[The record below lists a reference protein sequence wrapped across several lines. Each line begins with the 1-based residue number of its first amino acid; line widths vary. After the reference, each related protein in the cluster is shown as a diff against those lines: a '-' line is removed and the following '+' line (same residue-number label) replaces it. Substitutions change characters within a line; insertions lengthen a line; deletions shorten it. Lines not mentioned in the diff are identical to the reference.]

1 MIKPLTLKVAADFIF
16 LDGHLRREDMMPDK
30 PLVSSISCGWP
41 TEPQLMYALKQA
53 NADSEVEATYADL
66 EENLECIYAKIAELG
81 PFDGICCYSQG
92 ANIGAI
98 VAGAAACGLIKN
110 QPAFQFGWFFCGSE
124 WGWAKQA
131 SAVKGHES
139 IFPLRLPALIV
150 QGSADP
156 LGHPETHRRYDE
168 LFDARSSVK
177 FKHSSGHIPFGADL
191 YDTWQ
196 IASACR
202 ETVEAATLPIGLDD
216 ELLAAGSVEDGEE
229 AMATAARLMADS
241 FARRAAA
248 ALQAEDG
255 KQAASSEGSALD
267 AGMRSLSC

>member
-1 MIKPLTLKVAADFIF
+1 MIKPLTLKIAADFVF
-16 LDGHLRREDMMPDK
+16 LDGHLRREDMMADK

-53 NADSEVEATYADL
+53 NENSEFEATYANI
-66 EENLECIYAKIAELG
+66 EENLERIYAKVAELG
-81 PFDGICCYSQG
+81 PFQGVCCYSQG

-98 VAGAAACGLIKN
+98 VAGAAARGLIKS

-131 SAVKGHES
+131 SAVKGHEN

-156 LGHPETHRRYDE
+156 LGHPVTHRRYDD

-196 IASACR
+196 IANACR
-202 ETVEAATLPIGLDD
+202 ETVEAAALPIPAGLDD
-216 ELLAAGSVEDGEE
+216 ELLAAGSVTEE
-229 AMATAARLMADS
+229 AMAAAARLMTDS
-241 FARRAAA
+241 FARSAAA
-248 ALQAEDG
+248 ALQGDG
-255 KQAASSEGSALD
+255 KHPSSQGSVLD
-267 AGMRSLSC
+267 AGMRSLTC